1 MRKTV
6 ALVLALAQ
14 IAFGGFLIANG
25 GKAEKSKKEKI
36 NEILEN
42 GTEYLFDLNSFSYN
56 REERYAD
63 PVSFEIRLSASDV
76 SFQYFPVT
84 GETNGVAVF
93 GDSVETPDTDLY
105 YAPVY
110 GETYC
115 VISEET
121 LQTVFAG
128 QEAEEHHYNRNWLQ
142 PKKNRFN
149 LGGRWVSVYA
159 VGRLWRGDIVFTG
172 LVVDGVRY

>member
-25 GKAEKSKKEKI
+25 GRAEKSKKEKI
-36 NEILEN
+36 EAILEN
-42 GTEYLFDLNSFSYN
+42 GTEFLFDVNSFSYD
-56 REERYAD
+56 REAEFAD
-63 PVSFEIRLSASDV
+63 PLSFDLRLGTADV
-76 SFQYFPVT
+76 SYYHFPVT
-84 GETNGVAVF
+84 GEANGVAVF

-105 YAPVY
+105 YTPVY
-110 GETYC
+110 GETFC

-121 LQTVFAG
+121 LQTLFAG
-128 QEAEEHHYNRNWLQ
+128 QEEDCHRYNRNWLQ

-149 LGGRWVSVYA
+149 VNGKWVSVYA

-172 LVVDGVRY
+172 IVVDGVRY